1 MFSALD
7 LPLIWAAILALAVFM
22 YILLDGFDLGVGI
35 LFPFASSGQQRNQ
48 MMASVAPLWDGNET
62 WLVLGGAGLFAV
74 FPQAYAT
81 MMPALYMPIG
91 FMLTALIFRGVAFE
105 FRPRAA
111 QGTGQRLWDL
121 AFHWGSLVAT
131 FSQGLIL
138 GTLIQGIQIENGQFA
153 GSMFD
158 WLTPFSFIVGWGLVW
173 GYALLGSC
181 WLIIKTEHQ
190 LQAWSRRTA
199 LMAALMVMLML
210 IIISIWMI
218 SFDLTVAQRW
228 GLALPD
234 FDLKQALLMSP
245 VPLLVAGC
253 FVGLVR
259 GLKNESTYAPY
270 LYAIGIFTLAYTG
283 LLLGIWPYLVPYS
296 ITVYQAAA
304 APESQAFVL
313 IGTLLLLPMI
323 LGYTLFVYWT
333 FRGKVRDEDGYH

>member
-1 MFSALD
+1 MFGELD
-7 LPLIWAAILALAVFM
+7 LPLVWAAILALAVFM

-35 LFPFASSGQQRNQ
+35 LFPFAESADQRNR

-74 FPQAYAT
+74 FPKAYAA

-111 QGTGQRLWDL
+111 EGTGQHLWDL

-138 GTLIQGIQIENGQFA
+138 GTLIQGIPVQDGQFS
-153 GSMFD
+153 GGMFD
-158 WLTPFSFIVGWGLVW
+158 WLTPFSFIVGWGVVW
-173 GYALLGSC
+173 GYALLGSS
-181 WLIIKTEHQ
+181 WLIIKTNDP

-199 LMAALMVMLML
+199 TVAATMVILML
-210 IIISIWMI
+210 VIISIWMLI
-218 SFDLTVAQRW
+218 FDLPVADGW
-228 GLALPD
+228 GLTPPD
-234 FDLKQALLMSP
+234 INWNRLLLMSP

-253 FVGLVR
+253 FAGLLR
-259 GLKNESTYAPY
+259 AIRRQYTYAPY
-270 LYAIGIFTLAYTG
+270 LYSVGIFLLGYLG

-296 ITVYQAAA
+296 ITLRDAAA
-304 APESQAFVL
+304 AAESQAFLLV
-313 IGTLLLLPMI
+313 GTLVLLPMI
-323 LGYTLFVYWT
+323 LGYTIFVYWT
-333 FRGKVRDEDGYH
+333 FRGKVREEDGYH